1 MLGSLFSKKGTE
13 RFVSVDVGTSA
24 IKLMELDVSGSKPK
38 LVSIA
43 SSATPGGSITNNQIT
58 KADQIAGAIRSLLD
72 ANDIAAEK
80 AVMCL
85 PGPTAFTKKVVLG
98 MTRAKDLAENIYF
111 EASNYIPHKVEQ
123 VHLDYQVL
131 RVVNSAS
138 IEVLLVAVKN
148 EIIGSYIDAISQ
160 TGLQPAIGDIDYF
173 ALQNMFELNYP
184 EELSK
189 TNAIVNVGARY
200 TSVNII
206 QDGQSLFTGDVSV
219 GGRLYTDALC
229 ETLGLEPRAAE
240 RAKMGQIPEGVDANL
255 VTETLDRTTEH
266 VATELHRQIGFF
278 WNAAAT
284 DRSIDTIYLSGGGA
298 LSPGLVDELATKT
311 GLPCVLLD
319 PFRNVDTSAG
329 FDADFL
335 SEVSSQMAVSVGLAI
350 RRFADKKQI
359 ID

>member
-1 MLGSLFSKKGTE
+1 MLASLFSKKSSE

-24 IKLMELDVSGSKPK
+24 IKLMELDLSHDKPK

-43 SSATPGGSITNNQIT
+43 TAATPGGSISNNQIT
-58 KADQIAGAIRSLLD
+58 RTDQIAGAVRSLLD

-80 AVMCL
+80 AVLCV
-85 PGPTAFTKKVVLG
+85 PGPSAFTKKVTLG
-98 MTRAKDLAENIYF
+98 MTKAKDLSDNILF
-111 EASNYIPHKVEQ
+111 EASNYIPHKIEA

-131 RVVNSAS
+131 RVINNAS

-148 EIIGSYIDAISQ
+148 EVIGGYIDAIAQ
-160 TGLQPAIGDIDYF
+160 TGLTPAIGDVDYF
-173 ALQNMFELNYP
+173 ALENMFQLNYP
-184 EELSK
+184 EDVNK
-189 TNAIVNVGARY
+189 TCALVNIGARY
-200 TSVNII
+200 TSVNIL

-229 ETLGLEPRAAE
+229 ETLSLEPRAAE
-240 RAKMGQIPEGVDANL
+240 KAKMGQIPDGVDANL
-255 VTETLDRTTEH
+255 VNETIDRTTEH

-298 LSPGLVDELATKT
+298 LSPGLLDELAAKT
-311 GLPCVLLD
+311 GLPCVMLD
-319 PFRNVDTSAG
+319 PFRQIDTSSG

-335 SEVSSQMAVSVGLAI
+335 SEVSSQMAVSVGLAL
-350 RRFADKKQI
+350 RRFGDKKQV